1 MNFITYTHKGSEIKL
16 SLPARRVVEL
26 EMKIEA
32 PINEK
37 IKEFDKLTTICDFM
51 ASAIED
57 GSYAERSEMA
67 LDIYDEMVSQGKN
80 LQDYQLL
87 IVDDLKLACSMAQS
101 ANVKIAFAG
110 WSKTDLPELA
120 AEMEQLCDL
129 SFYDPMEFAKF
140 LFD

>member
-87 IVDDLKLACSMAQS
+87 IVDVLSNAGFMSGKTAQAYHKAVEMQKALLAENTETIQ
-101 ANVKIAFAG
+101 K
-110 WSKTDLPELA
+110 
-120 AEMEQLCDL
+120 
-129 SFYDPMEFAKF
+129 
-140 LFD
+140 